1 MQNWVKYILQATL
14 ASGGLL
20 MLGTGIA
27 SAAEN
32 VDPDLPAS
40 LLDQHTTAPVT
51 SGLAEALR
59 QLDTAKQDSV
69 LPAVDTM
76 VTDVPAAVPPTS
88 TPVGP
93 VYPVPA
99 DLLDLLP
106 PKVGDVAEALPEPDL
121 YQPLGAELGATQL
134 PILPVF
140 PRVEQVENTL
150 AGHEPA
156 IPVQS
161 ELAVPLVPLSGTVAS
176 DPLNAGSGTRV
187 TALHAEAPQV
197 ANSNEAPGLT
207 PMPAMADVPG
217 HPQRTDRS
225 ASELPLV
232 GGLLSGGGSTLPT
245 HMATSGSLPLLG
257 ALSEND
263 LTHQVTGTAESLL
276 RK

>member
-14 ASGGLL
+14 AGGGLL

-40 LLDQHTTAPVT
+40 PLDQHAIAPVT

-59 QLDTAKQDSV
+59 QLEAASQDSV
-69 LPAVDTM
+69 RPAVDTM
-76 VTDVPAAVPPTS
+76 VTDVPAAVPPTT

-106 PKVGDVAEALPEPDL
+106 PKVTDVAEDLPEPDL
-121 YQPLGAELGATQL
+121 YKPLGAELSATQL
-134 PILPVF
+134 PVLPVL
-140 PRVEQVENTL
+140 PRVEHVEDAL

-176 DPLNAGSGTRV
+176 DPLNADSGTRV
-187 TALHAEAPQV
+187 TALHAEAPEV
-197 ANSNEAPGLT
+197 ANTNEAPRPT
-207 PMPAMADVPG
+207 PMPAMSGMPG
-217 HPQRTDRS
+217 HPQRADRA
-225 ASELPLV
+225 ASDLPLV
-232 GGLLSGGGSTLPT
+232 GGLLAGGGSVLPT
-245 HMATSGSLPLLG
+245 NGNLPLLG
-257 ALSEND
+257 ALTQGGGLAQQ
-263 LTHQVTGTAESLL
+263 LTGSAGNLL